1 MDREE
6 LKQKIDE
13 LMHKYQEREIDSE
26 TYATEMMNL
35 TASAQET
42 EDNSTGCRHTAK
54 TEKWIILHQL
64 EHSTHRQPFI
74 S

>member
-35 TASAQET
+35 TASAQEP
-42 EDNSTGCRHTAK
+42 K
-54 TEKWIILHQL
+54 IIPLVAGTL
-64 EHSTHRQPFI
+64 PKLKNG
-74 S
+74 